1 MSTLRELKTRIGSVA
16 STQKTTSAMK
26 MISSSKMR
34 KATGQLQRLS
44 PYRHMVQHV
53 ISHLLVT
60 DQQFESP
67 LIVER
72 DVQRLALVVFGSDD
86 CLCGGFNVNIFKQL
100 LVSIQ
105 EVRKQYGPQVG
116 ITVIPVGKKMT
127 KAVQKIVGKNIDK
140 TLVKIVGTD
149 IQMERVA
156 LNTRSGNEELYAF
169 TDLMKKHFLEH
180 DYDRIEMLYMHFI
193 STGKQVFTREQLL
206 PVSYQGLAD
215 NVDPRAA
222 NSPCLFEPDA
232 NTIFNTVLPLH
243 IKSMLQDVFIQST
256 ASEQSARVMAMQ
268 AASDNAKEL
277 LDELQLEYNKL
288 RQQGITTELLD
299 ILGGQVER

>member
-60 DQQFESP
+60 DQQFDSP

-72 DVQRLALVVFGSDD
+72 EVQRIALVVFGSDD
-86 CLCGGFNVNIFKQL
+86 GLCGGFNVNIFKQL
-100 LVSIQ
+100 LVTIKD
-105 EVRKQYGPQVG
+105 VRKQYGSQVG

-127 KAVQKIVGKNIDK
+127 KAVTKITGK
-140 TLVKIVGTD
+140 D

-156 LNTRSGNEELYAF
+156 LNTRSGNEDLYAF
-169 TDLMKKHFLEH
+169 TDLMKTRFLEH
-180 DYDRIEMLYMHFI
+180 TFDRVEMLYMHFI
-193 STGKQVFTREQLL
+193 STGKQVFAREQLL
-206 PVSYQGLAD
+206 PVSYQGLAE

-222 NSPCLFEPDA
+222 NSTCLFEPDA

>member
-60 DQQFESP
+60 DQQFDSP
-67 LIVER
+67 LIAQR
-72 DVQRLALVVFGSDD
+72 DVQRVALVVFGSDD
-86 CLCGGFNVNIFKQL
+86 GLCGGFNVNIFKQL
-100 LVSIQ
+100 LVSINQ
-105 EVRKQYGPQVG
+105 VREEYGKQVG
-116 ITVIPVGKKMT
+116 ITIVPVGKKMT
-127 KAVQKIVGKNIDK
+127 KAVAKIAVG
-140 TLVKIVGTD
+140 D
-149 IQMERVA
+149 IQMERVT
-156 LNTRSGNEELYAF
+156 LNTRSGSEDLYAF
-169 TDLMKKHFLEH
+169 TDLMKTRFLEH
-180 DYDRIEMLYMHFI
+180 TFDQVEMLYMHFI
-193 STGKQVFTREQLL
+193 STGKQEFTREQLL

-243 IKSMLQDVFIQST
+243 IKSMLQDVFIQSM

>member
-60 DQQFESP
+60 DQQFDSP
-67 LIVER
+67 LIAER
-72 DVQRLALVVFGSDD
+72 DVKRVALVVFGSDD
-86 CLCGGFNVNIFKQL
+86 GLCGGFNVNIFKQVL
-100 LVSIQ
+100 EAIKA
-105 EVRKQYGPQVG
+105 VRSEYGNQVG
-116 ITVIPVGKKMT
+116 ITIVPVGKKMT
-127 KAVQKIVGKNIDK
+127 KAVEKIAGK
-140 TLVKIVGTD
+140 D

-156 LNTRSGNEELYAF
+156 LNTRSGSEDLYAF
-169 TDLMKKHFLEH
+169 TDLMKTRFLEH
-180 DYDRIEMLYMHFI
+180 TFDRVEMLYMHFI

-243 IKSMLQDVFIQST
+243 IKSMLQDVFIQSA

>member
-44 PYRHMVQHV
+44 PYRQMVQHV

-60 DQQFESP
+60 DQQFDSP
-67 LIVER
+67 LIADR
-72 DVQRLALVVFGSDD
+72 DVQRVALVVFGSDD
-86 CLCGGFNVNIFKQL
+86 GLCGGFNVNIFKQL
-100 LVSIQ
+100 LTTIKA
-105 EVRKQYGPQVG
+105 VRNEFGAQVG

-127 KAVQKIVGKNIDK
+127 KAVNKIVGK
-140 TLVKIVGTD
+140 D
-149 IQMERVA
+149 IQMEKVA
-156 LNTRSGNEELYAF
+156 LNTRSDSEGLYAF
-169 TDLMKKHFLEH
+169 TDLMKTRFLERT
-180 DYDRIEMLYMHFI
+180 YDRVEMLYMHFI
-193 STGKQVFTREQLL
+193 STGKQVFSREQLL

>member
-1 MSTLRELKTRIGSVA
+1 
-16 STQKTTSAMK
+16 MK

-60 DQQFESP
+60 DQNFDSP

-72 DVQRLALVVFGSDD
+72 EVQRVALVVFGSDD
-86 CLCGGFNVNIFKQL
+86 GLCGGFNVNIFKQL
-100 LVSIQ
+100 LTTVDA
-105 EVRKQYGPQVG
+105 VRKEYGKQVG
-116 ITVIPVGKKMT
+116 ITIIPIGKKMT
-127 KAVQKIVGKNIDK
+127 KAVQKIAKG
-140 TLVKIVGTD
+140 D
-149 IQMERVA
+149 INMEKVA
-156 LNTRSGNEELYAF
+156 LNTRSDSEALYSF
-169 TDLMKKHFLEH
+169 TDLLKTRFLERT
-180 DYDRIEMLYMHFI
+180 YDRVEVLYMHFI

-206 PVSYQGLAD
+206 PVSYQGLAE

-243 IKSMLQDVFIQST
+243 IKSMLQDVFIQSA

>member
-44 PYRHMVQHV
+44 PYRQMVQHV

-60 DQQFESP
+60 DQQFDSP
-67 LIVER
+67 LIADR
-72 DVQRLALVVFGSDD
+72 DVQRVALVVFGSDD
-86 CLCGGFNVNIFKQL
+86 GLCGGFNVNIFKQL
-100 LVSIQ
+100 LTTIKA
-105 EVRKQYGPQVG
+105 VRNEFGAQVG

-127 KAVQKIVGKNIDK
+127 KAVNKIVGK
-140 TLVKIVGTD
+140 D
-149 IQMERVA
+149 IQMEKVA
-156 LNTRSGNEELYAF
+156 LNTRSDSEGLYAF
-169 TDLMKKHFLEH
+169 TDLMKTRFLERT
-180 DYDRIEMLYMHFI
+180 YDRVEMLYMHFI
-193 STGKQVFTREQLL
+193 STGKQVFSREQLL

-243 IKSMLQDVFIQST
+243 IKSMLQDVFIQSA

>member
-1 MSTLRELKTRIGSVA
+1 MATLRELKTRIGSVA

-34 KATGQLQRLS
+34 KATSQLQQLS
-44 PYRHMVQHV
+44 PYRQMVQHV

-60 DQQFESP
+60 DQQFDSP
-67 LIVER
+67 LIAER
-72 DVQRLALVVFGSDD
+72 DVKRVALVAFGSDD
-86 CLCGGFNVNIFKQL
+86 GLCGGFNVNIFKQL
-100 LVSIQ
+100 LATID
-105 EVRKQYGPQVG
+105 EVRKEYGTQVG
-116 ITVIPVGKKMT
+116 ITVVPVGKKMT
-127 KAVQKIVGKNIDK
+127 KAVNKIAGN
-140 TLVKIVGTD
+140 G
-149 IQMERVA
+149 IQVETVT
-156 LNTRSGNEELYAF
+156 LNTRSNSEELYAF
-169 TDLMKKHFLEH
+169 TDLMKTRFLEH
-180 DYDRIEMLYMHFI
+180 AFDRVEMCYMRFV
-193 STGKQVFTREQLL
+193 STSRQVFTREQLL

-268 AASDNAKEL
+268 AASENAKEL

-288 RQQGITTELLD
+288 RQEDITNELLD
-299 ILGGQVER
+299 IMGGQVER

>member
-1 MSTLRELKTRIGSVA
+1 
-16 STQKTTSAMK
+16 MK

-60 DQQFESP
+60 DQQFDSP
-67 LIVER
+67 LIAQR
-72 DVQRLALVVFGSDD
+72 DVQRVALVVFGSDD
-86 CLCGGFNVNIFKQL
+86 GLCGGFNVNIFKQL
-100 LVSIQ
+100 LVAINA
-105 EVRKQYGPQVG
+105 VRNEYGPQVG
-116 ITVIPVGKKMT
+116 ITIVPVGKKMT
-127 KAVQKIVGKNIDK
+127 KAVEKITGN
-140 TLVKIVGTD
+140 D

-156 LNTRSGNEELYAF
+156 LNTRSGSEDLYAF
-169 TDLMKKHFLEH
+169 TDLMKTRFLEH
-180 DYDRIEMLYMHFI
+180 TFDRVEMLYMHFI

-206 PVSYQGLAD
+206 PVSYQALAE

-299 ILGGQVER
+299 ILGGQVKR

>member
-60 DQQFESP
+60 DQQFDSP
-67 LIVER
+67 LIAER
-72 DVQRLALVVFGSDD
+72 EVQRVALVVFGSDD
-86 CLCGGFNVNIFKQL
+86 GLCGGFNVNIFKQL
-100 LVSIQ
+100 LVTID
-105 EVRKQYGPQVG
+105 EVRRQYGDQVG
-116 ITVIPVGKKMT
+116 ITVVPVGKKMA
-127 KAVQKIVGKNIDK
+127 KAVDKIGGVQ
-140 TLVKIVGTD
+140 V
-149 IQMERVA
+149 ERVS
-156 LNTRSGNEELYAF
+156 LNTRSGSEDLYAF
-169 TDLMKKHFLEH
+169 TDLMKTRFLEH
-180 DYDRIEMLYMHFI
+180 TFDRVEMLYMHFI

-243 IKSMLQDVFIQST
+243 VKSMLQDVFIQSA

>member
-44 PYRHMVQHV
+44 PYRQMVQHV

-60 DQQFESP
+60 DQQFDSP
-67 LIVER
+67 LIADR
-72 DVQRLALVVFGSDD
+72 DVQRVALVVFGSDD
-86 CLCGGFNVNIFKQL
+86 GLCGGFNVNIFKQL
-100 LVSIQ
+100 LTTIKA
-105 EVRKQYGPQVG
+105 VRNEFGAQVG

-127 KAVQKIVGKNIDK
+127 KAVNKIVGK
-140 TLVKIVGTD
+140 D
-149 IQMERVA
+149 IQMEKVA
-156 LNTRSGNEELYAF
+156 LNTRSDSEDLYAF
-169 TDLMKKHFLEH
+169 TDLMKTRFLERT
-180 DYDRIEMLYMHFI
+180 YDRVEMLYMHFI
-193 STGKQVFTREQLL
+193 STGKQVFSREQLL

>member
-1 MSTLRELKTRIGSVA
+1 MATLRELKTRIGSVA

-34 KATGQLQRLS
+34 KATSQLQQLS
-44 PYRHMVQHV
+44 PYRQMVQHV

-60 DQQFESP
+60 DQQFDSP
-67 LIVER
+67 LIAER
-72 DVQRLALVVFGSDD
+72 DVKRVALVAFGSDD
-86 CLCGGFNVNIFKQL
+86 GLCGGFNVNIFKQL
-100 LVSIQ
+100 LATID
-105 EVRKQYGPQVG
+105 EVRKEYGTQVG
-116 ITVIPVGKKMT
+116 ITVVPVGKKMT
-127 KAVQKIVGKNIDK
+127 KAVNKIAGN
-140 TLVKIVGTD
+140 G
-149 IQMERVA
+149 IQVETVT
-156 LNTRSGNEELYAF
+156 LNTRSNSEELHAF
-169 TDLMKKHFLEH
+169 TDLMKTRFLEH
-180 DYDRIEMLYMHFI
+180 AFDRVEMCYMRFV
-193 STGKQVFTREQLL
+193 STSRQVFTREQLL

-268 AASDNAKEL
+268 AASENAKEL

-288 RQQGITTELLD
+288 RQEDITNELLD
-299 ILGGQVER
+299 IMGGQVER

>member
-1 MSTLRELKTRIGSVA
+1 MATLRELKTRIGSVA

-60 DQQFESP
+60 DQQFDSP
-67 LIVER
+67 LIAER
-72 DVQRLALVVFGSDD
+72 EVQRVALVVFGSDD
-86 CLCGGFNVNIFKQL
+86 GLCGGFNVNIFKQL
-100 LVSIQ
+100 LVTID
-105 EVRKQYGPQVG
+105 EVRRQYGDQVG
-116 ITVIPVGKKMT
+116 ITVVPVGKKMA
-127 KAVQKIVGKNIDK
+127 KAVDKIGGVQ
-140 TLVKIVGTD
+140 V
-149 IQMERVA
+149 ERVA
-156 LNTRSGNEELYAF
+156 LNTRSGSEDLYAF
-169 TDLMKKHFLEH
+169 TDLMKTRFLEH
-180 DYDRIEMLYMHFI
+180 TFDRVEMLYMHFI

-243 IKSMLQDVFIQST
+243 VKSMLQDVFIQSA

>member
-60 DQQFESP
+60 DQQFDSP
-67 LIVER
+67 LIAER
-72 DVQRLALVVFGSDD
+72 EVNRVALVVFGSDD
-86 CLCGGFNVNIFKQL
+86 GLCGGFNVNIFKQL
-100 LVSIQ
+100 MASIQ
-105 EVRKQYGPQVG
+105 DVRKQYGPQVG
-116 ITVIPVGKKMT
+116 ITVVPVGKKMT
-127 KAVQKIVGKNIDK
+127 KAVGKIAGKD
-140 TLVKIVGTD
+140 L
-149 IQMERVA
+149 QMERVA
-156 LNTRSGNEELYAF
+156 LNTRSDSEELYAF
-169 TDLMKKHFLEH
+169 TDLMKTRFLEH
-180 DYDRIEMLYMHFI
+180 TFDRVEMLYMHFI

-243 IKSMLQDVFIQST
+243 IKSMLQDVFIQSA
-256 ASEQSARVMAMQ
+256 ASEQSARVLAMQ

-277 LDELQLEYNKL
+277 LDTLQLEYNKL

>member
-1 MSTLRELKTRIGSVA
+1 MATLRELKTRIGSVA

-26 MISSSKMR
+26 MISSAKMR

-44 PYRHMVQHV
+44 PYRGMVRHV

-67 LIVER
+67 LIAER
-72 DVQRLALVVFGSDD
+72 EVKRVALVAFGSDD
-86 CLCGGFNVNIFKQL
+86 GLCGAFNINIFKQVL
-100 LVSIQ
+100 DTIQ
-105 EVRKQYGPQVG
+105 QVRNEYGKQVG
-116 ITVIPVGKKMT
+116 ITIVPVGKKLT
-127 KAVQKIVGKNIDK
+127 KAAEKLASDDLQVE
-140 TLVKIVGTD
+140 TVK
-149 IQMERVA
+149 
-156 LNTRSGNEELYAF
+156 LNTRSGSEDLYEF
-169 TDLMKKHFLEH
+169 TDLLKTRFLEGTF
-180 DYDRIEMLYMHFI
+180 DRVEVLYMHFI
-193 STGKQVFTREQLL
+193 STGKQTFVREQLL
-206 PVSYQGLAD
+206 PVSYQGLAQE
-215 NVDPRAA
+215 VDPRAA

-243 IKSMLQDVFIQST
+243 IKSMLQDVFIQSA

>member
-44 PYRHMVQHV
+44 PYRQMVQHV

-60 DQQFESP
+60 DQQFDSP
-67 LIVER
+67 LIAQR
-72 DVQRLALVVFGSDD
+72 DVQRVALVVFGSDD
-86 CLCGGFNVNIFKQL
+86 GLCGGFNVNIFKQL

-105 EVRKQYGPQVG
+105 EVRKQYGKQVG
-116 ITVIPVGKKMT
+116 ITVVPVGKKMR
-127 KAVQKIVGKNIDK
+127 KAVAKIAGK
-140 TLVKIVGTD
+140 D
-149 IQMERVA
+149 IQMETVP
-156 LNTRSGNEELYAF
+156 LNTRSGNEDLYVF
-169 TDLMKKHFLEH
+169 TDLMKTRFLDH
-180 DYDRIEMLYMHFI
+180 TFDRVEVLYMHFI
-193 STGKQVFTREQLL
+193 STGKQVFAREQLL

-232 NTIFNTVLPLH
+232 NTIFNTVLPLY
-243 IKSMLQDVFIQST
+243 IKSMLQDVFIQSA

-299 ILGGQVER
+299 ILGGQVKR

>member
-60 DQQFESP
+60 DQQFDSP
-67 LIVER
+67 LIAER
-72 DVQRLALVVFGSDD
+72 EVQRVALVVFGSDD
-86 CLCGGFNVNIFKQL
+86 GLCGGFNVNIFKQL
-100 LVSIQ
+100 LVTID
-105 EVRKQYGPQVG
+105 EVRRQYGDQVD
-116 ITVIPVGKKMT
+116 ITVVPVGKKMA
-127 KAVQKIVGKNIDK
+127 KAVDKIGGVQ
-140 TLVKIVGTD
+140 V
-149 IQMERVA
+149 ERVA
-156 LNTRSGNEELYAF
+156 LNTRSGSEDLYAF
-169 TDLMKKHFLEH
+169 TDLMKTRFLEH
-180 DYDRIEMLYMHFI
+180 TFDRVEMLYMHFI

-243 IKSMLQDVFIQST
+243 VKSMLQDVFIQSA

>member
-60 DQQFESP
+60 DQQFDSP
-67 LIVER
+67 LIAER
-72 DVQRLALVVFGSDD
+72 EVQRVALVVFGSDD
-86 CLCGGFNVNIFKQL
+86 GLCGGFNVNIFKQL
-100 LVSIQ
+100 LVTID
-105 EVRKQYGPQVG
+105 EVRRQYGDQVG
-116 ITVIPVGKKMT
+116 ITVVPVGKKMA
-127 KAVQKIVGKNIDK
+127 KAVDKIGGVQ
-140 TLVKIVGTD
+140 V
-149 IQMERVA
+149 ERVA
-156 LNTRSGNEELYAF
+156 LNTRSGSEDLYAF
-169 TDLMKKHFLEH
+169 TDLMKTRFLEH
-180 DYDRIEMLYMHFI
+180 TFDRVEMLYMHFI

-222 NSPCLFEPDA
+222 NSPCLFEPAA

-243 IKSMLQDVFIQST
+243 VKSMLQDVFIQSA

>member
-60 DQQFESP
+60 DQQFDSP
-67 LIVER
+67 LIAER
-72 DVQRLALVVFGSDD
+72 DVQRVALVVFGSDD
-86 CLCGGFNVNIFKQL
+86 GLCGGFNVNIFKQL
-100 LVSIQ
+100 LGTIKQ
-105 EVRKQYGPQVG
+105 VRDEYGAQVG
-116 ITVIPVGKKMT
+116 ITIVPVGKKMA
-127 KAVQKIVGKNIDK
+127 KAVSKIAGK
-140 TLVKIVGTD
+140 D
-149 IQMERVA
+149 IQVEKVA
-156 LNTRSGNEELYAF
+156 LNTRSGSEELYAF
-169 TDLMKKHFLEH
+169 TDLMKTRFLE
-180 DYDRIEMLYMHFI
+180 R
-193 STGKQVFTREQLL
+193 
-206 PVSYQGLAD
+206 SYQGLAD

>member
-1 MSTLRELKTRIGSVA
+1 
-16 STQKTTSAMK
+16 MK

-53 ISHLLVT
+53 ISHLLVI
-60 DQQFESP
+60 DQQFDSP
-67 LIVER
+67 LIADR
-72 DVQRLALVVFGSDD
+72 DVQRVALVVFGSDD
-86 CLCGGFNVNIFKQL
+86 GLCGGFNVNIFKQL
-100 LVSIQ
+100 LVSIK
-105 EVRKQYGPQVG
+105 EVRQQYGQQVG
-116 ITVIPVGKKMT
+116 ITVVPVGKKMT
-127 KAVQKIVGKNIDK
+127 KAVEKIAGK
-140 TLVKIVGTD
+140 D
-149 IQMERVA
+149 IQVERVA
-156 LNTRSGNEELYAF
+156 LNTRSDSEQLYAF
-169 TDLMKKHFLEH
+169 TDLMKTRFLEH
-180 DYDRIEMLYMHFI
+180 TFDRVETLYMHFI

-243 IKSMLQDVFIQST
+243 IKSMLQDVFIQSA

>member
-60 DQQFESP
+60 DQQFDSP
-67 LIVER
+67 LIAER
-72 DVQRLALVVFGSDD
+72 EVQRIALVVFGSDD
-86 CLCGGFNVNIFKQL
+86 GLCGGFNVNIFKQL
-100 LVSIQ
+100 LQTIKA
-105 EVRKQYGPQVG
+105 VRDEYGSQVG
-116 ITVIPVGKKMT
+116 ITVVPVGKKMT
-127 KAVQKIVGKNIDK
+127 KAVEKIVGK
-140 TLVKIVGTD
+140 D
-149 IQMERVA
+149 IQMEKVS
-156 LNTRSGNEELYAF
+156 LNTRSDSEQLYAF
-169 TDLMKKHFLEH
+169 TDLMKTRFM
-180 DYDRIEMLYMHFI
+180 DRTYDRVEMLYMHFI
-193 STGKQVFTREQLL
+193 STGKQVFAREQLL
-206 PVSYQGLAD
+206 PVSYQGLAE

-243 IKSMLQDVFIQST
+243 IKSMLQDVFIQSA

>member
-60 DQQFESP
+60 DQQFDSP
-67 LIVER
+67 LIAQR
-72 DVQRLALVVFGSDD
+72 DVQRVALVVFGSDD
-86 CLCGGFNVNIFKQL
+86 GLCGGFNVNIFKQL
-100 LVSIQ
+100 LLSIQ
-105 EVRKQYGPQVG
+105 EVRREYGQQVG
-116 ITVIPVGKKMT
+116 ITVVPVGKKMT
-127 KAVQKIVGKNIDK
+127 KAVEKIAGNGI
-140 TLVKIVGTD
+140 LV
-149 IQMERVA
+149 ERVA
-156 LNTRSGNEELYAF
+156 LNTRSGSEDLYAF
-169 TDLMKKHFLEH
+169 TDLMKQRFLEH
-180 DYDRIEMLYMHFI
+180 TFDRVEMLYMHFI

-232 NTIFNTVLPLH
+232 ATIFNTVLPLH
-243 IKSMLQDVFIQST
+243 IKSMLQDVFIQSA

>member
-60 DQQFESP
+60 DQQFDSP
-67 LIVER
+67 LIAQR
-72 DVQRLALVVFGSDD
+72 DVQRVALVVFGSDD
-86 CLCGGFNVNIFKQL
+86 GLCGGFNVNIFKQL
-100 LVSIQ
+100 MVSIQ
-105 EVRKQYGPQVG
+105 EVRREYGQQVG
-116 ITVIPVGKKMT
+116 ITVVPVGKKMT
-127 KAVQKIVGKNIDK
+127 KAVEKIAGNGI
-140 TLVKIVGTD
+140 LV
-149 IQMERVA
+149 ERVA
-156 LNTRSGNEELYAF
+156 LNTRSGSEDLYAF
-169 TDLMKKHFLEH
+169 TDLMKQRFLEH
-180 DYDRIEMLYMHFI
+180 TFDRVEMLYMHFI

-232 NTIFNTVLPLH
+232 ATIFNTVLPLH
-243 IKSMLQDVFIQST
+243 IKSMLQDVFIQSA

>member
-60 DQQFESP
+60 DQQFDSP
-67 LIVER
+67 LIAQR
-72 DVQRLALVVFGSDD
+72 DVQRVALVVFGSDD
-86 CLCGGFNVNIFKQL
+86 GLCGGFNVNIFKQL
-100 LVSIQ
+100 LQSIQ
-105 EVRKQYGPQVG
+105 EVRQEYGSQVG
-116 ITVIPVGKKMT
+116 VTVVPVGKKMT
-127 KAVQKIVGKNIDK
+127 KAVEKIAGK
-140 TLVKIVGTD
+140 D

-156 LNTRSGNEELYAF
+156 LNTRSGSEDLYAF
-169 TDLMKKHFLEH
+169 TDLMKQRFLEH
-180 DYDRIEMLYMHFI
+180 TFDRVEMLYMHFI
-193 STGKQVFTREQLL
+193 STGKQVFAREQLL

-232 NTIFNTVLPLH
+232 GTIFNTVLPLH
-243 IKSMLQDVFIQST
+243 IKSMLQDVFIQSA

>member
-60 DQQFESP
+60 DQQFDSP
-67 LIVER
+67 LIAER
-72 DVQRLALVVFGSDD
+72 EVQRVALVVFGSDD
-86 CLCGGFNVNIFKQL
+86 GLCGGFNVNIFKQL
-100 LVSIQ
+100 LVTID
-105 EVRKQYGPQVG
+105 EVRRQYGDQVG
-116 ITVIPVGKKMT
+116 ITVVPVGKKMA
-127 KAVQKIVGKNIDK
+127 KAVDKIGGVQ
-140 TLVKIVGTD
+140 V
-149 IQMERVA
+149 ERVA
-156 LNTRSGNEELYAF
+156 LNTRSGSEDLYAF
-169 TDLMKKHFLEH
+169 TDLMKTRFLEH
-180 DYDRIEMLYMHFI
+180 TFDRVEMLYMHFI

-243 IKSMLQDVFIQST
+243 VKSMLQDVFIQSA

-299 ILGGQVER
+299 ILGGQVQR

>member
-1 MSTLRELKTRIGSVA
+1 MATLRELKTRIGSVA

-60 DQQFESP
+60 DQQFDSP
-67 LIVER
+67 LIAER
-72 DVQRLALVVFGSDD
+72 EVQRVALVVFGSDD
-86 CLCGGFNVNIFKQL
+86 GLCGGFNVNIFKQL
-100 LVSIQ
+100 LVSIK
-105 EVRKQYGPQVG
+105 EVRQQYGQQVG

-127 KAVQKIVGKNIDK
+127 KAVGKIVGK
-140 TLVKIVGTD
+140 D
-149 IQMERVA
+149 IQMEKVA
-156 LNTRSGNEELYAF
+156 LNTRSGSEDLYAF
-169 TDLMKKHFLEH
+169 TDLMKTRFLEH
-180 DYDRIEMLYMHFI
+180 AYDRVEMLYMHFI

-243 IKSMLQDVFIQST
+243 IKPMLQDVFIQST

>member
-60 DQQFESP
+60 DQQFDSP
-67 LIVER
+67 LIAER
-72 DVQRLALVVFGSDD
+72 EVRRVGLVVFGSDD
-86 CLCGGFNVNIFKQL
+86 GLCGGFNVNIFKQL
-100 LVSIQ
+100 LASIQ
-105 EVRKQYGPQVG
+105 EVREQYGKQVG
-116 ITVIPVGKKMT
+116 ITIVPVGKKMA
-127 KAVQKIVGKNIDK
+127 KAVEKIAVG
-140 TLVKIVGTD
+140 D

-156 LNTRSGNEELYAF
+156 LNTRSDSEELYAF
-169 TDLMKKHFLEH
+169 TDLMKTRFLEGTF
-180 DYDRIEMLYMHFI
+180 DRVEMCYMHFI

-243 IKSMLQDVFIQST
+243 IKSMLQDVFIQSA

>member
-1 MSTLRELKTRIGSVA
+1 
-16 STQKTTSAMK
+16 MK

-44 PYRHMVQHV
+44 PYRRMVQHV

-60 DQQFESP
+60 DQQFDSP
-67 LIVER
+67 LIATR
-72 DVQRLALVVFGSDD
+72 DVQRVALVVFGSDD
-86 CLCGGFNVNIFKQL
+86 GLCGGFNVNIFKQL
-100 LVSIQ
+100 LVSIE
-105 EVRKQYGPQVG
+105 EVRKEFGSQVG
-116 ITVIPVGKKMT
+116 ITVIPIGKKMA
-127 KAVQKIVGKNIDK
+127 KAVAKIVGK
-140 TLVKIVGTD
+140 D
-149 IQMERVA
+149 IQMEKVA
-156 LNTRSGNEELYAF
+156 LNTRSGSEDLYDF
-169 TDLMKKHFLEH
+169 TDLMKTRFLEKA
-180 DYDRIEMLYMHFI
+180 YDRVEMLYMHFI

-206 PVSYQGLAD
+206 PVSYQGLAE

-232 NTIFNTVLPLH
+232 NTIFNTVLPLQ
-243 IKSMLQDVFIQST
+243 IKSMLQDVFIQSM

>member
-60 DQQFESP
+60 DQQFDSP
-67 LIVER
+67 LIAER
-72 DVQRLALVVFGSDD
+72 EVHRVGLGVFGSDD
-86 CLCGGFNVNIFKQL
+86 GLCGGFNVNIFKQL
-100 LVSIQ
+100 LASIQ
-105 EVRKQYGPQVG
+105 EVREQYGKQVG
-116 ITVIPVGKKMT
+116 ITIVPVGKKMA
-127 KAVQKIVGKNIDK
+127 KAVEKIAVG
-140 TLVKIVGTD
+140 D

-156 LNTRSGNEELYAF
+156 LNTRSDSEELYAF
-169 TDLMKKHFLEH
+169 TDLMKTRFLEGTF
-180 DYDRIEMLYMHFI
+180 DRVEMCYMHFI

-243 IKSMLQDVFIQST
+243 IKSMLQDVFIQSA

-277 LDELQLEYNKL
+277 LDELHLEYNKL

>member
-60 DQQFESP
+60 DQQFDSP
-67 LIVER
+67 LITER
-72 DVQRLALVVFGSDD
+72 DVQRVALVVFGSDD
-86 CLCGGFNVNIFKQL
+86 GLCGGFNVNIFKQL

-105 EVRKQYGPQVG
+105 EVRQQYGQQVG
-116 ITVIPVGKKMT
+116 ITVIPVGKKMA
-127 KAVQKIVGKNIDK
+127 KAVQKITGKGK
-140 TLVKIVGTD
+140 D

-169 TDLMKKHFLEH
+169 TDLMKTRFLENT
-180 DYDRIEMLYMHFI
+180 YDRVEMLYMHFI

-206 PVSYQGLAD
+206 PVSYQGLAE

>member
-16 STQKTTSAMK
+16 STQKATSAMK

-60 DQQFESP
+60 DQQFDSP
-67 LIVER
+67 LIAER
-72 DVQRLALVVFGSDD
+72 EVQRVALVVFGSDD
-86 CLCGGFNVNIFKQL
+86 GLCGGFNVNIFKQL
-100 LVSIQ
+100 LVTID
-105 EVRKQYGPQVG
+105 EVRRQYGDQVG
-116 ITVIPVGKKMT
+116 ITVVPVGKKMA
-127 KAVQKIVGKNIDK
+127 KAVDKIGGVQ
-140 TLVKIVGTD
+140 V
-149 IQMERVA
+149 ERVA
-156 LNTRSGNEELYAF
+156 LNTRSGSEDLYAF
-169 TDLMKKHFLEH
+169 TDLMKTRFLEH
-180 DYDRIEMLYMHFI
+180 TFDRVEMLYMHFI

-243 IKSMLQDVFIQST
+243 VKSMLQDVFIQSA

>member
-60 DQQFESP
+60 DQQFDSP

-72 DVQRLALVVFGSDD
+72 EVQRVALVVFGSDD
-86 CLCGGFNVNIFKQL
+86 GLCGGYNVNIFKQL
-100 LVSIQ
+100 LATI
-105 EVRKQYGPQVG
+105 KQMRGEFGQQVG
-116 ITVIPVGKKMT
+116 ITVIPVGKKMA
-127 KAVQKIVGKNIDK
+127 KAVSKIAVG
-140 TLVKIVGTD
+140 D

-156 LNTRSGNEELYAF
+156 LNTRSDNEGLYAF
-169 TDLMKKHFLEH
+169 TDLMKTRFL
-180 DYDRIEMLYMHFI
+180 DRTFDRVEVLYMHFI
-193 STGKQVFTREQLL
+193 STGKQVFAREQLL

-277 LDELQLEYNKL
+277 LDSLQLEYNKL

-299 ILGGQVER
+299 ILGGQVQR

>member
-44 PYRHMVQHV
+44 PYRQMVQHV

-60 DQQFESP
+60 DQQFDSP
-67 LIVER
+67 LIADR
-72 DVQRLALVVFGSDD
+72 DVQRVALVVFGSDD
-86 CLCGGFNVNIFKQL
+86 GLCGGFNVNIFKQL
-100 LVSIQ
+100 LTTIKA
-105 EVRKQYGPQVG
+105 VRNEFGAQVG

-127 KAVQKIVGKNIDK
+127 KAVNKIVGK
-140 TLVKIVGTD
+140 D
-149 IQMERVA
+149 IQMEKVA
-156 LNTRSGNEELYAF
+156 LNTRSDSEGLYAF
-169 TDLMKKHFLEH
+169 TVLMKTRFLERT
-180 DYDRIEMLYMHFI
+180 YDRVEMLYMHFI
-193 STGKQVFTREQLL
+193 STGKQVFSREQLL

-243 IKSMLQDVFIQST
+243 IKSMLQDVFIQSA

>member
-60 DQQFESP
+60 DQQFDSP
-67 LIVER
+67 LIAQR
-72 DVQRLALVVFGSDD
+72 DVQRVALVVFGSDD
-86 CLCGGFNVNIFKQL
+86 GLCGGFNVNIFKQL
-100 LVSIQ
+100 LQSIQ
-105 EVRKQYGPQVG
+105 EVRREYGSQVG
-116 ITVIPVGKKMT
+116 ITVVPVGKKMT
-127 KAVQKIVGKNIDK
+127 KAVEKIAGK
-140 TLVKIVGTD
+140 D
-149 IQMERVA
+149 IQMERVT
-156 LNTRSGNEELYAF
+156 LNTRSGSEDLYAF
-169 TDLMKKHFLEH
+169 TDLMKQRFLEH
-180 DYDRIEMLYMHFI
+180 TFDRVEMLYMHFI
-193 STGKQVFTREQLL
+193 STGKQVFAREQLL

-232 NTIFNTVLPLH
+232 GTIFNTVLPLH
-243 IKSMLQDVFIQST
+243 IKSMLQDVFIQSA

>member
-60 DQQFESP
+60 DQQFDSP
-67 LIVER
+67 LIAER
-72 DVQRLALVVFGSDD
+72 DVKRVALVVFGSDD
-86 CLCGGFNVNIFKQL
+86 GLCGGFNVNIFKQL
-100 LVSIQ
+100 LVSIK
-105 EVRKQYGPQVG
+105 EVRQQYGQQVG
-116 ITVIPVGKKMT
+116 ITIVPVGKKMT
-127 KAVQKIVGKNIDK
+127 KAVAKIAVGY
-140 TLVKIVGTD
+140 

-156 LNTRSGNEELYAF
+156 LNTRSGSEDLYAF
-169 TDLMKKHFLEH
+169 TDLMKTRFLEH
-180 DYDRIEMLYMHFI
+180 TFDRVEMCYMHFI
-193 STGKQVFTREQLL
+193 STSKQVFTREQLL

-243 IKSMLQDVFIQST
+243 IKSMLQDVFIQSA